1 MTQAAAETRL
11 QAVLASL
18 LSLVIFSAPAGIQ
31 AQEQQN
37 RARVRGTESAEDPS
51 KSYEFLVSKGKLL
64 FEHGQYR
71 ESAQAFMVACDTARG
86 LREAGCWQRLATV
99 AEKAGLIGIA
109 IDAWGRT
116 AELEPRLSEQAE
128 REGQRLRDVF
138 GTVRIYVPGDRR
150 LPSHPIQLSYE
161 GMLIDPQLKKYLK
174 KFLDFA
180 AVQGIEREEIWLPA
194 GRYSSGDF
202 SFEVKAAALTEVDL
216 GKDLVPYR
224 PTAFGLTG
232 AAPAR
237 AVPGPWEMA
246 FAFDLGAGNAPGDGI
261 GVAPIGLGGL
271 LSFGRRVGPVRVEG
285 RFRFGGTLTQSSRPD
300 DDGLRQGG
308 ALHLLGQVDVGVD
321 LALSPS
327 LYLTPH
333 AGLVGGSLGELLF
346 SCLAE
351 QKQSAVVFGG
361 ECRLSAVALGGQLG
375 ADLWLVPAGTG
386 GRLVFRAGLWAEVLG
401 GRVLAGVGQELAGG
415 LDTQIVRVDSNQ
427 FTWIRAGLNV
437 GPSIRF

>member
-1 MTQAAAETRL
+1 VSHAAVGTRL
-11 QAVLASL
+11 YAALASL
-18 LSLVIFSAPAGIQ
+18 LSLVVFLAPAGVL
-31 AQEQQN
+31 AQDQQE
-37 RARVRGTESAEDPS
+37 RVRVRGAESAEDPS

-99 AEKAGLIGIA
+99 AEKAGLIGVA

-128 REGQRLRDVF
+128 REGQRLRDAF
-138 GTVRIYVPGDRR
+138 GTVQIYVPADRR
-150 LPSHPIQLSYE
+150 LPSHPIQLTYE
-161 GMLIDPQLKKYLK
+161 GMLIDPQLKKYLR

-180 AVQGIEREEIWLPA
+180 AVKGIERREIWLPA
-194 GRYSSGDF
+194 GLYSSGDF

-224 PTAFGLTG
+224 PTAFGLAGTS
-232 AAPAR
+232 PAR
-237 AVPGPWEMA
+237 AVPGPWEVAVA
-246 FAFDLGAGNAPGDGI
+246 FELGAGNAPGDGI
-261 GVAPIGLGGL
+261 GVAPVGLGGR
-271 LSFGRRVGPVRVEG
+271 LSFGRRVGPVRIEG
-285 RFRFGGTLTQSSRPD
+285 RFRFGGTLTQSSGSD
-300 DDGLRQGG
+300 DEGIRQGG
-308 ALHLLGQVDVGVD
+308 ALHLLGTVDVGVD

-351 QKQSAVVFGG
+351 QKQSALVFGG
-361 ECRLSAVALGGQLG
+361 ECRLGAVALGGQLG
-375 ADLWLVPAGTG
+375 VDLWLVPEGAG
-386 GRLVFRAGLWAEVLG
+386 GRVVFRAGLWAEVLG
-401 GRVLAGVGQELAGG
+401 GRVLAGAGQELAGG
-415 LDTQIVRVDSNQ
+415 LDTQIIRVDSNQ
-427 FTWIRAGLNV
+427 FTWIRAGLDV